1 MTDPTLEAIALA
13 IEALPCACKQPPPG
27 VIGLMICWPCS
38 HRPAVARV
46 IQRVIDEA
54 HAARDYWQD
63 QAKRAA
69 DACTL
74 AQGELACARADSELL
89 EKVQA
94 KLWEVGGIDLIET
107 DNGKIVAATGEPG
120 PGYRE
125 AQTLREALRNLVE
138 GGE

>member
-89 EKVQA
+89 
-94 KLWEVGGIDLIET
+94 
-107 DNGKIVAATGEPG
+107 GKCA
-120 PGYRE
+120 
-125 AQTLREALRNLVE
+125 ALRDVGVSHRIGGAVYFERAPTLVDALRKLVE
-138 GGE
+138 VES